1 MSTRDASDHEG
12 SKRRKTELL
21 IQMDGLNALDQVNN
35 NVFVLAASNLP
46 WNLDVAL
53 LRRLEKRIFVDL
65 PGLEARENLFR
76 HYFTDIDSNQNK
88 NNEEIRSATSCS
100 LSLSENI
107 NFTKLAELTDNYS
120 GADIYQICKES
131 AMSTLRKIFNIL
143 EEIEESPEKAKDL
156 ENLKLEPVTQEL
168 VETTIINTKAA
179 TIENKK
185 YEKWASSFD
194 TR

>member
-1 MSTRDASDHEG
+1 MTKKTFG
-12 SKRRKTELL
+12 SSWYIK
-21 IQMDGLNALDQVNN
+21 
-35 NVFVLAASNLP
+35 S
-46 WNLDVAL
+46 
-53 LRRLEKRIFVDL
+53 
-65 PGLEARENLFR
+65 
-76 HYFTDIDSNQNK
+76 
-88 NNEEIRSATSCS
+88 
-100 LSLSENI
+100 
-107 NFTKLAELTDNYS
+107 
-120 GADIYQICKES
+120 
-131 AMSTLRKIFNIL
+131 FNIL